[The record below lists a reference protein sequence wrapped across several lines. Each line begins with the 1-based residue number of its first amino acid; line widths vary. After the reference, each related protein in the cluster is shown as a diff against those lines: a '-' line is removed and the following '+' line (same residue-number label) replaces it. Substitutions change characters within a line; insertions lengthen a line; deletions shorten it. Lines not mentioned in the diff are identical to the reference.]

1 MANRKHFLTKKLIN
15 FIIQKYGGGHRW
27 TLREDISERD
37 IVTYTS
43 NEGRMLTINLM
54 WEGKENQFPYIEIH
68 ITDKEGMIIRK
79 DRYDYSNT
87 DKTRIEFVYTEE
99 HGHFYDE
106 FRKVGVTIMARPR
119 QSKEAKIKEL
129 EKRLADTMKWL
140 EETQKRN
147 AVLVEQ
153 AEQEFLNS
161 PTHYQMQQEIEFY
174 KSLNKLNDINLAN
187 AKKHTMRADEN
198 LRQVYED
205 NKRMCEH
212 EGDTDYWIGITEC
225 WREAKEYE
233 KLREEIRELK
243 GKIEQKEQAIADRDD
258 EIRRLQWV
266 IAKDVDKVQLSVSQ
280 ERIVQLESEVEML
293 KSTPTTA
300 PSETTTSEQ
309 SSEELETLRK
319 ENQEL
324 RERVNE
330 ESKQNREYWQ
340 QIRKLEGEVSRQK
353 TLRTNLK
360 HEKRSVEIDLENE
373 RMKKYDQYI
382 PEDAASYQAMVHDLR
397 FYKNLCEQQTE
408 YRHTLERRIRE
419 LEEQVSNLATT
430 LPTDEAVA
438 IIEHNIE
445 QAKEIKSPKKSGR
458 PPKVDSQK
466 MALIVELK
474 ANGHSIR
481 SIAEQLN
488 MSVGN
493 VHRYIKMN
501 EKSE

>member
-1 MANRKHFLTKKLIN
+1 MANRNHFLAKKLIN

-27 TLREDISERD
+27 SLREDISERD

-43 NEGRMLTINLM
+43 NDGRMLTINLM
-54 WEGKENQFPYIEIH
+54 WEGKENQFPYIEVH
-68 ITDKEGMIIRK
+68 ITDSNGMIIRK

-99 HGHFYDE
+99 DGHFYDE
-106 FRKVGVTIMARPR
+106 FRKVGVIMARPR

-140 EETQKRN
+140 EDTQKRN
-147 AVLVEQ
+147 AVMAEQ
-153 AEQEFLNS
+153 AEQGFLNS
-161 PTHYQMQQEIEFY
+161 PTYYQMQQEIEFF
-174 KSLNKLNDINLAN
+174 KSLSKLNDIHLAS
-187 AKKHTMRADEN
+187 AKKQTMRADEH

-212 EGDTDYWIGITEC
+212 EGDTEYWIGITEC

-243 GKIEQKEQAIADRDD
+243 GKVEQQEQSIADRDD
-258 EIRRLQWV
+258 EIHRLQMV
-266 IAKDVDKVQLSVSQ
+266 VGEFKC
-280 ERIVQLESEVEML
+280 EN
-293 KSTPTTA
+293 PTTTL
-300 PSETTTSEQ
+300 PSEQ
-309 SSEELETLRK
+309 SSEETENLRK

-324 RERVNE
+324 TE
-330 ESKQNREYWQ
+330 ENKELSRQVSEYRQ

-353 TLRTNLK
+353 TLRMNLK
-360 HEKRSVEIDLENE
+360 HEKRSVEIELENE
-373 RMKKYDQYI
+373 RMKKYDQYV

-397 FYKNLCEQQTE
+397 FYKDLCEQQTE
-408 YRHTLERRIRE
+408 YRQTLERRIKE
-419 LEEQVSNLATT
+419 LEEQVSDLATTT

-438 IIEHNIE
+438 IIEQNIE
-445 QAKEIKSPKKSGR
+445 QAKEIKAPKKSGR

-481 SIAEQLN
+481 SISEQLN
-488 MSVGN
+488 MSVGS

-501 EKSE
+501 EKTE

>member
-1 MANRKHFLTKKLIN
+1 MANRKHFITKKLIN
-15 FIIQKYGGGHRW
+15 YIIQKYGGGHRW
-27 TLREDISERD
+27 SLRDDISERD

-43 NEGRMLTINLM
+43 NDGRMLTINLM
-54 WEGKENQFPYIEIH
+54 WEGKENQFPYIEVH
-68 ITDKEGMIIRK
+68 ITDKDGIIIRK

-99 HGHFYDE
+99 NGHFYDE
-106 FRKVGVTIMARPR
+106 FRKVGVTMARPR

-140 EETQKRN
+140 EDTQKRN
-147 AVLVEQ
+147 AVMAEQ
-153 AEQEFLNS
+153 AEQGFLNS
-161 PTHYQMQQEIEFY
+161 PTYYQMQQELEFF
-174 KSLNKLNDINLAN
+174 KSLSKLNDIHLAS
-187 AKKHTMRADEN
+187 AKKQTMRADEH

-212 EGDTDYWIGITEC
+212 EGDTEYWIGITEC

-243 GKIEQKEQAIADRDD
+243 GKVEQQEQSIADRDA
-258 EIRRLQWV
+258 EIHRLQMV
-266 IAKDVDKVQLSVSQ
+266 IGEFKC
-280 ERIVQLESEVEML
+280 EN
-293 KSTPTTA
+293 PTTTL
-300 PSETTTSEQ
+300 PSEQ
-309 SSEELETLRK
+309 SSEELETLHK

-324 RERVNE
+324 TE
-330 ESKQNREYWQ
+330 ENKELSRQVSEYWQ

-353 TLRTNLK
+353 TLRLNVK
-360 HEKRSVEIDLENE
+360 SEKRQVEIELENE
-373 RMKKYDQYI
+373 RMKKYDQYV

-397 FYKNLCEQQTE
+397 FYKHLCEQQTE
-408 YRHTLERRIRE
+408 YRQTLERRIKE
-419 LEEQVSNLATT
+419 LEEQVSDLATTT
-430 LPTDEAVA
+430 LPTNEAVA
-438 IIEHNIE
+438 IIEQNIE
-445 QAKEIKSPKKSGR
+445 QAKEIKVPKKSGR

-481 SIAEQLN
+481 SISEQLN
-488 MSVGN
+488 MSVGS

-501 EKSE
+501 EKTE